1 MLLEKFSTT
10 KEKVAINKNG
20 YNVMINGEPYTKGI
34 EEYDIEGRP
43 VCSTEINLTP
53 NKCKCGK
60 ESYGLDII
68 RHRRFYDDEGNIS
81 TLREDCIGDI
91 DGKVYDIVA
100 SIITTIGKDQIRVS
114 GNSGLGYVSLENN
127 IDEGVDKVSGLKYT
141 ASRRVR
147 EVPYD
152 GEYGAGLRST
162 QKSGTITTDIGKLDM
177 GTFGWEHILSS
188 SVSLDFDTKYYK
200 GHDPLT
206 NESYMES
213 VTYKNTLT
221 NADKR
226 VAHLNNEDLKVAKE
240 TFVRVYPWDSDDISL
255 DDADDIKNLHKVNDI
270 MTVEELVRAVY
281 IGGDYT
287 GINLIPELINPNG
300 LLSQAVRAGYDGY
313 LSNPLDVELMIYKA
327 PIVAIEVFYRIADDS
342 LMPICPIINIT
353 FYNEDASKELR
364 CISISRSDD
373 DQSEIRVIDKDNTH
387 ENREVY
393 NSYLYKKEI

>member
-20 YNVMINGEPYTKGI
+20 YNVMINGEPYTKVI

-152 GEYGAGLRST
+152 G
-162 QKSGTITTDIGKLDM
+162 
-177 GTFGWEHILSS
+177 
-188 SVSLDFDTKYYK
+188 
-200 GHDPLT
+200 
-206 NESYMES
+206 NERR
-213 VTYKNTLT
+213 L
-221 NADKR
+221 
-226 VAHLNNEDLKVAKE
+226 
-240 TFVRVYPWDSDDISL
+240 
-255 DDADDIKNLHKVNDI
+255 
-270 MTVEELVRAVY
+270 
-281 IGGDYT
+281 
-287 GINLIPELINPNG
+287 
-300 LLSQAVRAGYDGY
+300 
-313 LSNPLDVELMIYKA
+313 
-327 PIVAIEVFYRIADDS
+327 
-342 LMPICPIINIT
+342 
-353 FYNEDASKELR
+353 
-364 CISISRSDD
+364 
-373 DQSEIRVIDKDNTH
+373 
-387 ENREVY
+387 
-393 NSYLYKKEI
+393 